1 MAENSKYLALL
12 LGLLLSSAAT
22 QARHITGGEMTY
34 EYVSSSGNNITY
46 RVTLKLYRDCYST
59 GAQLDPVAA
68 ISFYSKTASGS
79 SSHTTTRNVPLT
91 SRTNLNLLDAGRCID
106 NPPIV
111 CYELGIYTFTIELP
125 VTEYGYVVSYQRCCR
140 IENMTNVMGSG
151 NVGGTYTAD
160 IPGRSVDPTAPMNN
174 SAKFA
179 TKDTVVVCED
189 NFFMY
194 DFSATDIDGD
204 SLSYSFCQA
213 YAGGGLRDPQPAQ
226 ASPPP
231 YASVPYPFTFN
242 ASFPLG
248 SGVRI
253 DPKTGIVSGIAPRAG
268 IYVITACV
276 SEHRN
281 GKVINVHRKDIQ
293 IKITSCTIAEASLE
307 PEYVNCDSFTMK
319 FQNRSNSPLIKSYYW
334 EFGDPARTTSEEAS
348 PSFTYLDTGTYRA
361 RLITNRFEE
370 CSDTANTLIKIYP
383 GFNPRFTFSEGCK
396 DVAINFRD
404 QTTATYGV
412 VDHWQWDFGV
422 PNVSDDVS
430 NSRNAPYT
438 YRAAGTYNVALTV
451 GTSKGCLETITR
463 EVVVRDKPELI
474 LPKDTLMC
482 DIDTISITA
491 KGSPGTYVWSPDY
504 NISAL
509 SGATVQVSPQ
519 TTTTY
524 SVSLT
529 TVPGCTSTDTVRVN
543 VVSDVSLAM
552 GPDFTMCLTDS
563 EVLIP
568 QSNGLRYE
576 WTPAATIAD
585 PNSKNA
591 IITPTAEY
599 TTYQVTAYI
608 GKCSARDQVTVRTVP
623 YPDVRV
629 SNDTAICYG
638 ESIQLFA
645 EGGAHYNW
653 SPAVAINNSRIYDPV
668 VTPGTTT
675 VYSVSVTDV
684 LGCPKPTV
692 KNIEVRVIPP
702 VPAFAGNDTVAVLEQ
717 PLQLQATGGELY
729 KWQPGSYLS
738 DTTVANP
745 IALFEGDVGDLVTY
759 AVRVSTPEGCYAD
772 DTVSI
777 KIFRTSPDIFMA
789 TGFTPNGDG
798 LNDGF
803 RAIPVGIKTFDYLK
817 IFNRW
822 GQLLF
827 STTDATQAWDGRFKG
842 VDQAADTYVWMVSG
856 TDYLG
861 RQISKKGTF
870 ILIR

>member
-1 MAENSKYLALL
+1 MNCKYLAFVFCLL
-12 LGLLLSSAAT
+12 CSSAAY
-22 QARHITGGEMTY
+22 ARHITGGEMTY

-46 RVTLKLYRDCYST
+46 RVTLRLYRDCYST

-68 ISFYSKTASGS
+68 ISFYAKTASGS
-79 SSHTTTRNVPLT
+79 STHTTTRNIPL
-91 SRTNLNLLDAGRCID
+91 SNRNILNLLDAGRCID
-106 NPPIV
+106 NPPVV
-111 CYELGIYTFTIELP
+111 CYELGVYTFTIELP

-140 IENMTNVMGSG
+140 IENMTNISGSG
-151 NVGGTYTAD
+151 NVGGTYTAE
-160 IPGRSVDPTAPMNN
+160 IPGRAVDATAPMNN

-213 YAGGGLRDPQPAQ
+213 YIGGSLRDPQPAQ
-226 ASPPP
+226 ASAPP
-231 YASVPYPFTFN
+231 YTSVPYPFTFN

-253 DPKTGIVSGIAPRAG
+253 DSRTGIVSGIAPRAG

-276 SEHRN
+276 SEYRN

-307 PEYVNCDSFTMK
+307 PEYVNCENFTMQ
-319 FQNRSNSPLIKSYYW
+319 FQNRSNSSLIKSYYW
-334 EFGDPARTTSEEAS
+334 EFGDPAGTTSEEAS
-348 PSFTYLDTGTYRA
+348 PSFTYADTGTYRA

-370 CSDTANTLIKIYP
+370 CSDTANTIIKIYP
-383 GFNPRFTFSEGCK
+383 GFNPRFSYSEGCK
-396 DVAINFRD
+396 DVAIRFTD
-404 QTTATYGV
+404 QTTAAYGIV
-412 VDHWQWDFGV
+412 NHWQWDFGV
-422 PNVSDDVS
+422 PNVSDDIAGT
-430 NSRNAPYT
+430 RTAPYT
-438 YRAAGTYNVALTV
+438 YTEAGTYNVSLTV
-451 GTSKGCLETITR
+451 GTSKGCMATIHD
-463 EVVVRDKPELI
+463 EVIVRDKPLLT

-482 DIDTISITA
+482 NVDTISLSA
-491 KGSPGTYVWSPDY
+491 QGPPGNYVWTPDY

-509 SGATVQVSPQ
+509 SGSTVQVSPQ

-524 SVSLT
+524 SVTLT
-529 TVPGCTSTDTVRVN
+529 TVPGCTTTDTIRVH
-543 VVSDVSLAM
+543 VVDYVSLEA
-552 GPDFTMCLTDS
+552 GSDFTMCLTDS
-563 EVLIP
+563 ATLMPE
-568 QSNGLRYE
+568 SDGLRFE
-576 WTPAATIAD
+576 WQPAATIVHPDVKHAV
-585 PNSKNA
+585 
-591 IITPTAEY
+591 IVPTEAS

-608 GKCSARDQVTVRTVP
+608 GKCSARDQITVNTVP
-623 YPDVRV
+623 YPNVRV
-629 SNDTAICYG
+629 SNDTTICAG
-638 ESIQLFA
+638 ETVQLFA
-645 EGGAHYNW
+645 EGGAFYHW
-653 SPAVAINNSRIYDPV
+653 SPGEGMNNSRLYNPL
-668 VTPGTTT
+668 VTPDVTTL
-675 VYSVSVTDV
+675 YSVSVTDV

-692 KNIEVRVIPP
+692 ETVEVRVIPP

-717 PLQLQATGGELY
+717 PLQLQATGATVY
-729 KWQPGSYLS
+729 TWRPASYLS
-738 DTTVANP
+738 DTTASNP
-745 IALFEGDVGDLVTY
+745 IAVFEGDVGDLVTY
-759 AVRVSTPEGCYAD
+759 TVRVSTPEGCYAD
-772 DTVSI
+772 DTISV
-777 KIFRTSPDIFMA
+777 KIFRTAPDIFMA

-827 STTDATQAWDGRFKG
+827 STPDATQAWDGRFKG

-861 RQISKKGTF
+861 RPVSKKGTF

>member
-1 MAENSKYLALL
+1 MAEYSKYPAFL
-12 LGLLLSSAAT
+12 LGLLLSFAAVH
-22 QARHITGGEMTY
+22 ARHITGGEMTY

-46 RVTLKLYRDCYST
+46 RITLKLYRDCYST
-59 GAQLDPVAA
+59 GAQLDQVAN
-68 ISFYSKTASGS
+68 ISFFAKNGSGS
-79 SSHTTTRNVPLT
+79 SNFVTTRNVPL
-91 SRTNLNLLDAGRCID
+91 SDRTNLNLVDAGRCID
-106 NPPIV
+106 NPPVV
-111 CYELGIYTFTIELP
+111 CYELGIYIFTIELP
-125 VTEYGYVVSYQRCCR
+125 VTEHGYVVSYQRCCR
-140 IENMTNVMGSG
+140 IENMTNVSGSG

-160 IPGRSVDPTAPMNN
+160 IPGRSVDPTAPRNN

-213 YAGGGLRDPQPAQ
+213 YSGGSIRDPQPFD

-231 YASVPYPFTFN
+231 YASVPYTFTFN
-242 ASFPLG
+242 AGFPLG
-248 SGVRI
+248 SEVRI
-253 DPKTGIVSGIAPRAG
+253 NSRTGIVSGIAPRAG
-268 IYVITACV
+268 IYVVTACV

-293 IKITSCTIAEASLE
+293 IKITSCTVAEASLDA
-307 PEYVNCDSFTMK
+307 EYVNCDSFSMK
-319 FQNRSNSPLIKSYYW
+319 FRNRATSPLIKSYYW
-334 EFGDPARTTSEEAS
+334 EFGDPARTTSTEAS
-348 PSFTYLDTGTYRA
+348 PSFTYRDTGTYRV

-370 CSDTANTLIKIYP
+370 CSDTANTLVKIYP
-383 GFNPRFTFSEGCK
+383 GFNPRFSFTEGCK
-396 DVAINFRD
+396 DVAINFTDR
-404 QTTATYGV
+404 TTARYGV
-412 VDHWQWDFGV
+412 VDSWQWDFGV
-422 PNVSDDVS
+422 PNVFDDVS
-430 NSRNAPYT
+430 NSRSAPYT
-438 YRAAGTYNVALTV
+438 YTAAGTYNVMLTV
-451 GTSKGCLETITR
+451 GTSKGCRATIS
-463 EVVVRDKPELI
+463 EELIVRDRPLLI

-482 DIDTISITA
+482 DIDTIAITA
-491 KGSPGTYVWSPDY
+491 QGPPGTYTWSPNY
-504 NISAL
+504 NISSL
-509 SGATVQVSPQ
+509 SGSTVRVSPQ

-543 VVSDVSLAM
+543 VVSDVSLAL

-563 EVLIP
+563 ELLIP

-585 PNSKNA
+585 PNSKFA
-591 IITPTAEY
+591 VITPTAEY
-599 TTYQVTAYI
+599 TTYEVTSYI
-608 GKCSARDQVTVRTVP
+608 GKCFARDRLMVRTVP
-623 YPDVRV
+623 YPDVRLTA
-629 SNDTAICYG
+629 DTAICYG

-645 EGGAHYNW
+645 EGGAHYRW
-653 SPAVAINNSRIYDPV
+653 SPAVAINNSSIQDPV
-668 VTPGTTT
+668 VAPLATT

-692 KNIEVRVIPP
+692 KNVEVRVIPP
-702 VPAFAGNDTVAVLEQ
+702 VPAFAGNDTVAVLQQ
-717 PLQLQATGGELY
+717 PLQLLATGGDLY
-729 KWQPGSYLS
+729 KWNPGTYLS
-738 DTTVANP
+738 DTAVANP
-745 IALFEGDVGDLVTY
+745 VALFEGDVGDLVTY

-772 DTVSI
+772 DTVSV
-777 KIFRTSPDIFMA
+777 KIFRTSPDIFVA

-803 RAIPVGIKTFDYLK
+803 RAIPVGIQAFDYLK

-827 STTDATQAWDGRFKG
+827 STADPSRAWDGRFKG

-856 TDYLG
+856 IDYLG